1 MLESILEHS
10 LRWENFD
17 CPRREAWRA
26 PAFRFFTG
34 EKMENLILAGRCIS
48 GTHEAMASYRVMAIA
63 MAIGEAA
70 GIGAALAI
78 DHDVTPENLDVKY
91 IQKALMDK
99 GAVLFDEK

>member
-1 MLESILEHS
+1 MDAYDIPWRS
-10 LRWENFD
+10 LV
-17 CPRREAWRA
+17 PQ
-26 PAFRFFTG
+26 
-34 EKMENLILAGRCIS
+34 KMENLILAGRCIS

-78 DHDVTPENLDVKY
+78 DHNVTPENLDVKY

>member
-1 MLESILEHS
+1 
-10 LRWENFD
+10 
-17 CPRREAWRA
+17 
-26 PAFRFFTG
+26 
-34 EKMENLILAGRCIS
+34 
-48 GTHEAMASYRVMAIA
+48 MASYRVMAIA

-91 IQKALMDK
+91 IQKALIDK

>member
-1 MLESILEHS
+1 MLMISPGEVGTS
-10 LRWENFD
+10 ENGKSD
-17 CPRREAWRA
+17 SGR
-26 PAFRFFTG
+26 
-34 EKMENLILAGRCIS
+34 KMYP